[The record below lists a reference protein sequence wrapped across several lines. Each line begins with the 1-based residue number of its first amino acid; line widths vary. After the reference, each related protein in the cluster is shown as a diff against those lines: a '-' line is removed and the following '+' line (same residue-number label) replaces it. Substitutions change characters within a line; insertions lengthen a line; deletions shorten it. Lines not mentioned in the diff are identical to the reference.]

1 MGSSNERRRIENNHS
16 EEIERIRMMKDKND
30 QEAELKKL
38 LYQNNYDLGE
48 KEIRRL
54 IEKDKLEHEA
64 KMEELRIKNEEVN
77 KKHEEKMKE
86 LNDINLR
93 ETTKENNIHERE
105 KEKIKNS

>member
-48 KEIRRL
+48 KR
-54 IEKDKLEHEA
+54 
-64 KMEELRIKNEEVN
+64 N
-77 KKHEEKMKE
+77 
-86 LNDINLR
+86 
-93 ETTKENNIHERE
+93 
-105 KEKIKNS
+105 